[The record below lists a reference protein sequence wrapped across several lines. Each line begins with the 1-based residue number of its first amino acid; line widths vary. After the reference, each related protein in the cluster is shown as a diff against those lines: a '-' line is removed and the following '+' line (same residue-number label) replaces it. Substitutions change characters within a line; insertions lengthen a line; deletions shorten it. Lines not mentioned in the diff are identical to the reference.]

1 MANTQEKCSQELC
14 NCPRANDSDYCS
26 QQCSD
31 AAGADITGI
40 MCECG
45 HAGCAAGTVS

>member
-1 MANTQEKCSQELC
+1 MANTEEKCAQELC
-14 NCPRANDSDYCS
+14 RCPRANDSDYCS
-26 QQCSD
+26 QQCED

-45 HAGCAAGTVS
+45 HAGCATS

>member
-1 MANTQEKCSQELC
+1 MANMEEKCAHEMC

-26 QQCSD
+26 QQCED
-31 AAGADITGI
+31 AADTDITGI

-45 HAGCAAGTVS
+45 HAGCAVS